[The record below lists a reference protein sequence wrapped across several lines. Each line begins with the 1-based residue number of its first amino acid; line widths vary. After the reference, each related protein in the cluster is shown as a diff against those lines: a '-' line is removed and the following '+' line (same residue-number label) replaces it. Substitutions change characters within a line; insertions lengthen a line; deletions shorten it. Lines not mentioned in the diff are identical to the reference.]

1 MSQLTDSL
9 ISDIYTHEELT
20 RRIALARGVCEYL
33 FFKEPGLAI
42 EDRIANYFKTYE
54 HEEQDQAWIEKF
66 LQQPHTHE
74 SFFGTIGELEQIE
87 KKSPTIVLHIAVIL
101 PALEISTIGNWV
113 KKNIDE
119 HALIRF
125 SYNPALAGGC
135 AISLNGISH
144 DFSVANKLDQQQE
157 KILNSIRTIV

>member
-9 ISDIYTHEELT
+9 MSGIYTHEELN
-20 RRIALARGVCEYL
+20 RRIALARAVCEQIL
-33 FFKEPGLAI
+33 FSKAGLAI

-54 HEEQDQAWIEKF
+54 HEAEDEAWIEKF
-66 LQQPHTHE
+66 LKQPQTHE
-74 SFFGTIGELEQIE
+74 SLFGTIGELEHIE